1 MLPVGGRN
9 TAGGREVGGFLKAVI
24 LNYRIEQKE
33 KFKHNFRHDAMGDG
47 QNDNNQVFAH
57 NLCETYSS

>member
-1 MLPVGGRN
+1 MLPVGDRN
-9 TAGGREVGGFLKAVI
+9 KLGGREVEGFLKAVI

-33 KFKHNFRHDAMGDG
+33 KFKHNFRHDALGDG
-47 QNDNNQVFAH
+47 QNDNDQVFAH